1 MRKLLAATFVALL
14 LAGCRDDGKSG
25 SDSSESNQSSAETPP
40 AKTAQVGKI
49 DLDDPETR
57 KKIIA
62 EAIPVGLIDSGV
74 EKLERRGKE
83 GEELLYAPDQQAPY
97 SGWVKGVYDIGR
109 ISGLYQFK
117 DGKRDGLWT
126 GWYSNGQKEYEAT
139 YKNDKRDGLSIYWYR
154 TGQKRWEHTWKDDK
168 LWTAV
173 GWKFNGTKCPHTN
186 LVDGNGVSVTYNED
200 GTEERRETYREGE
213 LVKD

>member
-1 MRKLLAATFVALL
+1 MKVALFATFVALL
-14 LAGCRDDGKSG
+14 MAGGGVGDSG
-25 SDSSESNQSSAETPP
+25 SDGSESNQTTAETSV
-40 AKTAQVGKI
+40 AKTAQVEEI
-49 DLDDPETR
+49 DLDDNETR

-62 EAIPVGLIDSGV
+62 EAIPVGLVDSGV

-109 ISGLYQFK
+109 ISGLYQYK

-139 YKNDKRDGLSIYWYR
+139 YKDDKRGGLSTMWYR
-154 TGQKRWEHTWKDDK
+154 NGQKSSERTYKDGK

-173 GWKFNGTKCPHTN
+173 RWKPNGEKCPVTN
-186 LVDGNGVSVTYNED
+186 LVNGSGVVVQLHPKGPVHLPTTFKDGKI
-200 GTEERRETYREGE
+200 
-213 LVKD
+213 VKD

>member
-1 MRKLLAATFVALL
+1 MKKLFATFVALL
-14 LAGCRDDGKSG
+14 MAGCGTATLG
-25 SDSSESNQSSAETPP
+25 PDSPESNPSSAETSD
-40 AKTAQVGKI
+40 AKTAQVEEI
-49 DLDDPETR
+49 DLDDNETR

-109 ISGLYQFK
+109 ISGLYQYK

-139 YKNDKRDGLSIYWYR
+139 YKDDKRDGLSIHWYR
-154 TGQKRWEHTWKDDK
+154 TGQRREERTHKDDK
-168 LWTAV
+168 LMSAKS
-173 GWKFNGTKCPHTN
+173 WKLNGEKCPK
-186 LVDGNGVSVTYNED
+186 LSIVSDTPIL
-200 GTEERRETYREGE
+200 TLEELKHVPR
-213 LVKD
+213 

>member
-1 MRKLLAATFVALL
+1 MWKLLVATFVALL
-14 LAGCRDDGKSG
+14 MAGCGTATLG
-25 SDSSESNQSSAETPP
+25 PDSPESHQTSAETSD
-40 AKTAQVGKI
+40 AKTAQVEEI
-49 DLDDPETR
+49 DLDDNETR

-109 ISGLYQFK
+109 ISGLYQYK

-139 YKNDKRDGLSIYWYR
+139 YKDDKRGGLSTMWYR
-154 TGQKRWEHTWKDDK
+154 NGQKSSERTYKDGK

-173 GWKFNGTKCPHTN
+173 GWKFNGEECPDTN
-186 LVDGNGVSVTYNED
+186 VVNGNGVRVEYWDD
-200 GTEERRETYREGE
+200 GTEKRRDTF
-213 LVKD
+213 KDGKRDKD